1 MRRLPKNLAVERT
14 RRPEPPI
21 ASRDW
26 FVVDAAGQTLGR
38 LATEVASRLRG
49 KHKPEYTPHVD
60 TGDYI
65 VIINAEQVRVT
76 GNKAQD
82 KMYYRHSGFPGGIKS
97 SNFEGLISKKP
108 EAPIEIAVKG
118 RRRFLV
124 AATSVVG
131 AAGAVGAAVPFVGS
145 WFPSAKAKAAGAPV
159 KVNVSKIDPGQ
170 QMIAEWRGQ
179 PVFIV
184 RRTEE
189 ILGNLKKIEGQL
201 SDPDSKNSDQPAYVD
216 KEIRSIKP
224 EILLL
229 IGICTHLGCSP
240 TFRPEVAPADLGK
253 DWVGGYFCPCH
264 GSHYDLAGRVY
275 NSATSLRD

>member
-1 MRRLPKNLAVERT
+1 M
-14 RRPEPPI
+14 
-21 ASRDW
+21 
-26 FVVDAAGQTLGR
+26 
-38 LATEVASRLRG
+38 
-49 KHKPEYTPHVD
+49 
-60 TGDYI
+60 
-65 VIINAEQVRVT
+65 
-76 GNKAQD
+76 
-82 KMYYRHSGFPGGIKS
+82 
-97 SNFEGLISKKP
+97 SNDG
-108 EAPIEIAVKG
+108 VNTG

-159 KVNVSKIDPGQ
+159 KVNVSKIEPGQ

-184 RRTEE
+184 RRTPE
-189 ILGNLKKIEGQL
+189 ILGNLKKIEDDL
-201 SDPDSKNSDQPAYVD
+201 ADPDSKQSTQPAYVNP
-216 KEIRSIKP
+216 ETRSIKP

-240 TFRPEVAPADLGK
+240 TFRPEVAPADLGPK
-253 DWVGGYFCPCH
+253 WVGGYFCPCH

-275 NSATSLRD
+275 KSQPAPLNLPVPPHSYETDELIVIGVDTEKA